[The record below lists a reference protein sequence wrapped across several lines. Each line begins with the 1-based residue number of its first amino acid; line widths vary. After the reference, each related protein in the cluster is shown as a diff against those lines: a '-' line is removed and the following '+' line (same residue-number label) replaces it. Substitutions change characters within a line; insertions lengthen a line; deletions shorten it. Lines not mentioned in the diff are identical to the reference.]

1 MIDMMRRLSL
11 WSLFFATCLCTSGA
25 AAADRS
31 IDFNRDIRPILANSC
46 YACHGPDKNTRKAD
60 LLLHSEESA
69 FADRGGYQAIQPGK
83 PQLSE
88 VYRRITA
95 DDPKMRMPPAKFGKQ
110 LTAKQ
115 IDLIR
120 RWIEQGAKW
129 QKHWSRIQPV
139 QPALPNVQDGAW
151 PRNPVDAFV
160 LVRLEQEGLKPDPE
174 AEE

>member
-1 MIDMMRRLSL
+1 MLRQSSCPLAMVGMLAFTIPLAS
-11 WSLFFATCLCTSGA
+11 AQTVE
-25 AAADRS
+25 
-31 IDFNRDIRPILANSC
+31 FNRDIRPIFSDNC

-129 QKHWSRIQPV
+129 QKHWSRIPPV
-139 QPALPNVQDGAW
+139 RPELPTVGGKIVKAVA
-151 PRNPVDAFV
+151 RNPIDAFV
-160 LVRLEQEGLKPDPE
+160 LARLEQEGLKPSPE
-174 AEE
+174 